1 MPAFKHGSRIPL
13 PSKPPQT
20 NKKYKVAFSFFA
32 LAKAYHNN
40 GIAGL
45 IQSSLERMA
54 KVPPPPA
61 PVEETPVAPVAPPL
75 TQLKAEVA
83 RKAAMQKAINRWV
96 RPHYSRVG

>member
-1 MPAFKHGSRIPL
+1 M
-13 PSKPPQT
+13 
-20 NKKYKVAFSFFA
+20 AFSFLA
-32 LAKAYHNN
+32 LTKAYHNN

-45 IQSSLERMA
+45 IQSSFEQMA
-54 KVPPPPA
+54 EVPPPPA
-61 PVEETPVAPVAPPL
+61 PVEETPVAPVVPLL